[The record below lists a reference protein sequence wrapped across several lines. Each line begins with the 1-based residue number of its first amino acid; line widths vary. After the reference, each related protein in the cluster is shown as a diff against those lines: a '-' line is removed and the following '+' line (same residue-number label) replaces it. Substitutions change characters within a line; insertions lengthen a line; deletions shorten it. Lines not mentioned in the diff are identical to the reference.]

1 MKYLLILVA
10 LICAGGRFLI
20 VPRLNLPT
28 FEGGYEAFAH
38 LFVGFL
44 MGCWSVTAGSPGSA
58 DERDEWRGLFKFL
71 TLALTLLEIAMF
83 AVQKRG
89 G

>member
-1 MKYLLILVA
+1 MKYTIVLLA

-28 FEGGYEAFAH
+28 DEGSYEAFSH
-38 LFVGFL
+38 LLVGFL
-44 MGCWSVTAGSPGSA
+44 IGVWSVVAGSPGSPR
-58 DERDEWRGLFKFL
+58 ERDDWRRLCKCL
-71 TLALTLLEIAMF
+71 VISLTLLEIVMF
-83 AVQKRG
+83 AIQKRG